1 VNWAL
6 LTELPEPERRSL
18 LSLARRHR
26 FAKGEV
32 VFHEGDP
39 GETLHLI
46 ERGRAA
52 VRLTTPFGDV
62 HIVRVIPAG
71 GWFGELA
78 LISGSPRNAT
88 VTALQPLETMALHR
102 SHLDEVRGRFP
113 AFDQVLAGS
122 LVNEV
127 RRLSTALLEALFI
140 PVEQRTYRRIAEL
153 VPLFGGGAPP
163 VVIPLTQE
171 EVAQVV
177 GTTRPTVNKV
187 LQAAAAAGILRIRRG
202 HIEVL
207 DLDQLARRAR

>member
-1 VNWAL
+1 MSWAL
-6 LTELPEPERRSL
+6 LTELPEHERASL
-18 LSLARRHR
+18 LSFARRHR

-39 GETLHLI
+39 GETLHLVD
-46 ERGRAA
+46 RGRAA
-52 VRLTTPFGDV
+52 VRLTTRFGDV
-62 HIVRVIPAG
+62 HIVRVIPPG

-78 LISGSPRNAT
+78 VVTGSPRNAT
-88 VTALQPLETMALHR
+88 VTALQPLETMSLHR
-102 SHLDEVRGRFP
+102 DHLDEVRGRFP
-113 AFDQVLAGS
+113 AFNQVLVGS
-122 LVNEV
+122 LVTEV
-127 RRLSTALLEALFI
+127 RRLSTALLEALFV
-140 PVEQRTYRRIAEL
+140 PVEQRAYRRIAEL

-187 LQAAAAAGILRIRRG
+187 LQAAAAAGILRVRRG
-202 HIEVL
+202 SIEVL

>member
-1 VNWAL
+1 VSWAL
-6 LTELPEPERRSL
+6 LDELPEAERASL

-32 VFHEGDP
+32 VFHEGDA
-39 GETLHLI
+39 GETLHLV

-52 VRLTTPFGDV
+52 VRLTTPLGDV
-62 HIVRVIPAG
+62 NIVRVIPPG

-78 LISGSPRNAT
+78 IITGSPRNAT
-88 VTALQPLETMALHR
+88 VTAIQPLETRSLHR
-102 SHLDEVRGRFP
+102 THLDEVRGRFP
-113 AFDQVLAGS
+113 AFNEALVGS
-122 LVNEV
+122 LVTEV
-127 RRLSTALLEALFI
+127 RRLSAALLEALFI
-140 PVEQRTYRRIAEL
+140 PVEQRSYRRIAEL

-187 LQAAAAAGILRIRRG
+187 LQAAAAAGILRVRRG
-202 HIEVL
+202 SIEVL
-207 DLDQLARRAR
+207 DLDQLAHRAR